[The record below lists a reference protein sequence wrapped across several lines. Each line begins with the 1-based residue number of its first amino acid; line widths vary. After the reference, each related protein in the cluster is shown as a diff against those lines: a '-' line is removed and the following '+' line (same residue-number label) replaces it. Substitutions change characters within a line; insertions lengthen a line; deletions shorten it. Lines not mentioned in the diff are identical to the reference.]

1 MLGERTGVER
11 LTDESSEDSQNTRCW
26 RYDRIDTFGR
36 FWCEWYS
43 SGGINNKF
51 NRSNGTH
58 AARTYTNRH
67 RGCVVLAN

>member
-11 LTDESSEDSQNTRCW
+11 LTDESSEDSQNARCW

-51 NRSNGTH
+51 NRSNGPLYDLMGI
-58 AARTYTNRH
+58 AGGRR
-67 RGCVVLAN
+67 RL